1 MLDLKLPTHRR
12 GFLGSVAAG
21 AATLGLSG
29 LVRPLAL
36 AGESV
41 QGPAKEDPALT
52 AWLGRIK
59 GKHRQVYDMPEVNG
73 GVGVPPAPLFFM
85 NQNKTG
91 VPGNDIT
98 NLAAL
103 RDKTPPL
110 PLPAT
115 ALE

>member
-21 AATLGLSG
+21 AATLGLSS

-36 AGESV
+36 AGEAA

-52 AWLGRIK
+52 AWLNRIK

-73 GVGVPPAPLFFM
+73 GFG
-85 NQNKTG
+85 
-91 VPGNDIT
+91 
-98 NLAAL
+98 LAWS
-103 RDKTPPL
+103 RIF
-110 PLPAT
+110 
-115 ALE
+115 